1 MHRKQIAL
9 LRALEEFHR
18 HYAQVDHAC
27 SELGFAHRLTLGRN
41 WEYFVA
47 ALGSVRW
54 DDADGRREKTASL
67 EPLVAAMQN
76 SLALARRL
84 NTELAASEASLSND
98 RRTEQLNYAMLCAER
113 EADGILVSVRKAQE
127 KYATEPKE

>member
-1 MHRKQIAL
+1 MQRKQIAL

-18 HYAQVDHAC
+18 HYAQVDHLLG
-27 SELGFAHRLTLGRN
+27 ELGFAYRLTLGRN

-54 DDADGRREKTASL
+54 DDHEGRQQKAIAL
-67 EPLVAAMQN
+67 NPLVETMQQ
-76 SLALARRL
+76 SLAAASKL

-98 RRTEQLNYAMLCAER
+98 RRTEQLNYAMLCADR
-113 EADGILVSVRKAQE
+113 EANGIRERVAKAKE
-127 KYATEPKE
+127 KYAPGATE